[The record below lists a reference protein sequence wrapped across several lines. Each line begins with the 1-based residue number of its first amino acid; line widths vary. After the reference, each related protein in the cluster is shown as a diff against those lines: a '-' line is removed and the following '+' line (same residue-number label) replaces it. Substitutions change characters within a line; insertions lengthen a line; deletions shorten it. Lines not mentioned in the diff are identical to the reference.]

1 MAVEHSLPSP
11 DKRFLAEADDLAV
24 QAYEIACDDLEPE
37 VMMRLLTREG
47 DESHIDLLDA
57 LTAEEE

>member
-1 MAVEHSLPSP
+1 MSVEHPVPSP

-24 QAYEIACDDLEPE
+24 QAYESACDDLEPE
-37 VMMRLLTREG
+37 VMRLLTREA
-47 DESHIDLLDA
+47 DESLIDVLDA

>member
-11 DKRFLAEADDLAV
+11 DKRVMAEADDLAV

-37 VMMRLLTREG
+37 VIRLLTREA
-47 DESHIDLLDA
+47 DESLIDLLDA
-57 LTAEEE
+57 LMAEEE

>member
-37 VMMRLLTREG
+37 VMRLLTREA
-47 DESHIDLLDA
+47 DESLIDLLDT